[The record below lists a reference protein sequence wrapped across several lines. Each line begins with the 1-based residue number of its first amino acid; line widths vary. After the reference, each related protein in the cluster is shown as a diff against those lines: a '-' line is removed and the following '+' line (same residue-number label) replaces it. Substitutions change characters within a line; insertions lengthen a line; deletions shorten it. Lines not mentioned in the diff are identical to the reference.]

1 VYLILITVLMFAND
15 SFKCDVYVDYR
26 MWIYLN
32 AKRVFFR
39 YINCPPKMPEFLNGS
54 AWFRNIILFVVCWIK
69 KYGTRI
75 HIHVFMTKLN

>member
-1 VYLILITVLMFAND
+1 
-15 SFKCDVYVDYR
+15 
-26 MWIYLN
+26 
-32 AKRVFFR
+32 
-39 YINCPPKMPEFLNGS
+39 MPEFLNGS